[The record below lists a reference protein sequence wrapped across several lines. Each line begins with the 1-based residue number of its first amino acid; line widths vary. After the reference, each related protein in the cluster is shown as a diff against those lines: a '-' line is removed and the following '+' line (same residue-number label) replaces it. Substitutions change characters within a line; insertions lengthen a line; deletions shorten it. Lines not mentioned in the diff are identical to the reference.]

1 MPYPKNG
8 PSGWKTKTPW
18 WAGISKMVGREKDV
32 VWTEEALRRVEK
44 APTFVRPGIYKL
56 MAKRAKERN
65 WKVITSEFLTEIR
78 NEAMLRVA
86 KCIKGFGFEELSMD
100 AFEVAKRKMRKLPK
114 KVEVIEQIKA
124 FLGERTQ
131 RNDMIIAK
139 FARYIEMMPTKG
151 LPWTEEASA
160 RIQKIPPLVRE
171 MAKQA
176 IEEEAK
182 RRKEKVVTPEVV
194 EHILAELPR
203 VPFRQAIRAEEAPK
217 AEGPLQGNTM
227 PWTVEAEERL
237 RRIPIPF
244 VRRMLIQRVEEYAKD
259 LGLDVVDLEA
269 YEAGLDWQGR

>member
-1 MPYPKNG
+1 
-8 PSGWKTKTPW
+8 
-18 WAGISKMVGREKDV
+18 
-32 VWTEEALRRVEK
+32 
-44 APTFVRPGIYKL
+44 
-56 MAKRAKERN
+56 
-65 WKVITSEFLTEIR
+65 
-78 NEAMLRVA
+78 
-86 KCIKGFGFEELSMD
+86 
-100 AFEVAKRKMRKLPK
+100 
-114 KVEVIEQIKA
+114 
-124 FLGERTQ
+124 
-131 RNDMIIAK
+131 MIIAK

-160 RIQKIPPLVRE
+160 RIQKIPPLVWE

-182 RRKEKVVTPEVV
+182 RQKEKVVTPEMV

>member
-1 MPYPKNG
+1 
-8 PSGWKTKTPW
+8 
-18 WAGISKMVGREKDV
+18 MVGREKEV
-32 VWTEEALRRVEK
+32 VWTEEALRRVER
-44 APTFVRPGIYKL
+44 APAFVRSGIYKL
-56 MAKRAKERN
+56 MVKRAKERGRR
-65 WKVITSEFLTEIR
+65 VITSEFLTEIR
-78 NEAMLRVA
+78 NESMLRVA
-86 KCIKGFGFEELSMD
+86 KCIRGFGFEELSMD
-100 AFEVAKRKMRKLPK
+100 AFEVAKRKMRKLPR

-182 RRKEKVVTPEVV
+182 RQKEKVVAPEIV
-194 EHILAELPR
+194 EQ
-203 VPFRQAIRAEEAPK
+203 VFRTIRSNPPKDAAKVEGMATGQAAP
-217 AEGPLQGNTM
+217 AQGPLEEVTM
-227 PWTVEAEERL
+227 VWTVEVEERL

-244 VRRMLIQRVEEYAKD
+244 VRRLLIQRVEEYAKG
-259 LGLDVVDLEA
+259 LGLYIVDLET
-269 YEAGLDWQGR
+269 YEAGRGWQGR